1 MPTVRAATEVK
12 SPMIDDFTC
21 VRDRIVAAARDVLLR
36 ELSAINGVDAVYVG
50 EETIHL
56 DLLADAVIAE
66 LGLKRV
72 DGPLKGT
79 PVHRF
84 VTDWLPDE

>member
-1 MPTVRAATEVK
+1 
-12 SPMIDDFTC
+12 MIDDFTC
-21 VRDRIVAAARDVLLR
+21 VRERIVAAARDVLLC
-36 ELSAINGVDAVYVG
+36 ELSAINGVDQVYVG

-56 DLLADAVIAE
+56 DFLADAVIRE

-84 VTDWLPDE
+84 VTEWWPDE